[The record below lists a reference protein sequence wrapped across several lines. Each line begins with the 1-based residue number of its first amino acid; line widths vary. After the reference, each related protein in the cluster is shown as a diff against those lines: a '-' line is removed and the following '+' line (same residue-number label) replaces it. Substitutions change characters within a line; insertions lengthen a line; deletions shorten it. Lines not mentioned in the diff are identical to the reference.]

1 MDENMK
7 ELNVEALD
15 EVAGGKNTD
24 PYGGY
29 AKRPR
34 EKAGFIIYQIQSHD
48 NLTRI
53 AARHYTT
60 VAAIMAANRDVLPNA
75 NRIRA
80 GYFIYIP
87 A

>member
-7 ELNVEALD
+7 ELNVEALE
-15 EVAGGKNTD
+15 EVSGGKNTD

-29 AKRPR
+29 PKRPKDR
-34 EKAGFIIYQIQSHD
+34 AGYMIYQIKSND

-53 AARHYTT
+53 AAQHFTT

-80 GYFIYIP
+80 GFFIYIP
-87 A
+87 V